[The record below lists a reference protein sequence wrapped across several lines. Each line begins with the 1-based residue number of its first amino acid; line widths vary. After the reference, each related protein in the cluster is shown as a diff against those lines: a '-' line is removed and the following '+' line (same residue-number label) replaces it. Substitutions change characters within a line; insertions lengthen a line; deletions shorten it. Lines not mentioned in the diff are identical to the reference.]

1 MNMQVFLK
9 GSCGGSVRKKKWLK
23 ESELGAET
31 PQEIVAIIR
40 GKGDGGLGKATEGW
54 REVGGL
60 EQLDG

>member
-1 MNMQVFLK
+1 MSL
-9 GSCGGSVRKKKWLK
+9 
-23 ESELGAET
+23 EAET